1 MPDED
6 LIARHLLRLRAGA
19 YSRDV
24 KIHTP
29 DGVLIIDA
37 RDAAPIN
44 GAIEA
49 VLARLVK
56 RERQLRERPSTAA

>member
-24 KIHTP
+24 QLTTP

-56 RERQLRERPSTAA
+56 RERQLRERSATAA